1 MYPRICLKFVLRF
14 IMKYHHSAFI
24 YIAATL
30 IANYTASLFVPI
42 PYIGQFAVG
51 TLFFGVTFTQR
62 DRVHKWGKKYVYQMI
77 FLAAVLNVLMC
88 LILNVPPRI
97 IAASFLA
104 IIIAESVDT
113 EIFAALHRRSW
124 FVRALSSNAVSIP
137 IDTLIFTMI
146 AFWGDLSTPE
156 IIGLLIGD
164 SLVKYII
171 SFLVA
176 LWKEK
181 DNNSS
186 TWVEDASEG

>member
-1 MYPRICLKFVLRF
+1 
-14 IMKYHHSAFI
+14 MKYHHSALI

-30 IANYTASLFVPI
+30 IANYTANWFVPI
-42 PYIGQFAVG
+42 PVGQFAIG

-62 DRVHKWGKKYVYQMI
+62 DRVHKWGKQYVYQMI
-77 FLAAVLNVLMC
+77 LLAAVLNTIMSVVLG
-88 LILNVPPRI
+88 VPSRI

-104 IIIAESVDT
+104 ILIAESVDT

-146 AFWGDLSTPE
+146 AFWGDLSTNE

-164 SLVKYII
+164 SIVKYVI

-181 DNNSS
+181 DTNTKDSNTSV
-186 TWVEDASEG
+186 T

>member
-1 MYPRICLKFVLRF
+1 
-14 IMKYHHSAFI
+14 MKYHHSALI

-30 IANYTASLFVPI
+30 IANYTANWFIPI
-42 PYIGQFAVG
+42 PMGQFAVG

-77 FLAAVLNVLMC
+77 LLAAVLNVAMC
-88 LILNVPPRI
+88 LVLNVPSRI

-104 IIIAESVDT
+104 ILIAESVDT

-137 IDTLIFTMI
+137 IDTIIFTLV

-156 IIGLLIGD
+156 IIGLLVGD

-181 DNNSS
+181 ESNNS
-186 TWVEDASEG
+186 VENSISGQ

>member
-1 MYPRICLKFVLRF
+1 
-14 IMKYHHSAFI
+14 MKYHHSALI

-30 IANYTASLFVPI
+30 IANYTANWFIPI
-42 PYIGQFAVG
+42 PVGQFAIG

-77 FLAAVLNVLMC
+77 ILAAVLNTIMSVVLG
-88 LILNVPPRI
+88 VPPRI

-104 IIIAESVDT
+104 ILIAESVDT

-137 IDTLIFTMI
+137 IDTLLFTMI
-146 AFWGDLSTPE
+146 AFWGDLSTSE

-164 SLVKYII
+164 SVVKYVI

-181 DNNSS
+181 ETTTSD
-186 TWVEDASEG
+186 TSET